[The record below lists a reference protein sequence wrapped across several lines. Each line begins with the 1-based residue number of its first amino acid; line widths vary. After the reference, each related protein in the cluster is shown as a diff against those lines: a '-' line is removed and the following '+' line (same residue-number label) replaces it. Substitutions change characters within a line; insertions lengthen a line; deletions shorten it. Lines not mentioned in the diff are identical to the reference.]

1 MPQPALSHAHLESDL
16 RRLDELIAFV
26 GGMNSEEAALLMEH
40 LHSARIY
47 LLGAMPD
54 EYAASLQSAKE
65 ASQWVRDKPLRDAL
79 MEALSYLQS
88 ETSHLEASRGNEW
101 HHQTHPKQHDPAP
114 PGTTSK
120 LWSFFSTSDT
130 SFGIFYPKQ
139 QVVAVL
145 PSFEAAKAAEMALRN
160 DGFGDDEILAASG
173 SEMLKFM
180 EELRLQAGWWG
191 ELMRGLSRTLG
202 TEEIFVDNY
211 IRWGRE
217 GVGFLAVNSP
227 MEIESERICRLL
239 LPFRPIAI
247 ERYLS
252 SGIQSLI

>member
-1 MPQPALSHAHLESDL
+1 
-16 RRLDELIAFV
+16 
-26 GGMNSEEAALLMEH
+26 
-40 LHSARIY
+40 
-47 LLGAMPD
+47 
-54 EYAASLQSAKE
+54 
-65 ASQWVRDKPLRDAL
+65 

-88 ETSHLEASRGNEW
+88 EVSHPEASRGNE
-101 HHQTHPKQHDPAP
+101 HHHTHPKPHDPAP

-173 SEMLKFM
+173 SEMVKFL
-180 EELRLQAGWWG
+180 EELRLQAGLG
-191 ELMRGLSRTLG
+191 GHLMAGLSRTLG
-202 TEEIFVDNY
+202 TEEVFVDNY
-211 IRWGRE
+211 IRWGRQ
-217 GVGFLAVNSP
+217 GAGFLAVYSP
-227 MEIESERICRLL
+227 MEIESERISGLL
-239 LPFRPIAI
+239 LPFHQMAI

>member
-1 MPQPALSHAHLESDL
+1 MPQPALSRAHVESDH

-26 GGMNSEEAALLMEH
+26 GGLNSEEAALLMEH

-65 ASQWVRDKPLRDAL
+65 TSQRFSDKPLREAL

-88 ETSHLEASRGNEW
+88 ETSHPEASRGNEW

-120 LWSFFSTSDT
+120 LWNFFSTSDT

-139 QVVAVL
+139 HVVAVL
-145 PSFEAAKAAEMALRN
+145 LSFEAAKAAEMASRN
-160 DGFGDDEILAASG
+160 DGFDDEILAAPG
-173 SEMLKFM
+173 SEMVKFL
-180 EELRLQAGWWG
+180 EELRLQAGFG
-191 ELMRGLSRTLG
+191 GHVMAGLSRTLG
-202 TEEIFVDNY
+202 TEEVFVDNY
-211 IRWGRE
+211 IRWGRQ
-217 GVGFLAVNSP
+217 GAGFLAVYSP
-227 MEIESERICRLL
+227 MEIESERICGLL
-239 LPFRPIAI
+239 LPFHPIAI
-247 ERYLS
+247 EQYLS

>member
-1 MPQPALSHAHLESDL
+1 
-16 RRLDELIAFV
+16 LDELIAFV
-26 GGMNSEEAALLMEH
+26 GGLNSQEAALLMEH

-65 ASQWVRDKPLRDAL
+65 ASQQFRDKPLREAL

-88 ETSHLEASRGNEW
+88 EVSHPEASRGNE
-101 HHQTHPKQHDPAP
+101 HHHTHPKPHDPAP

-173 SEMLKFM
+173 SEMVKFL
-180 EELRLQAGWWG
+180 EELRLQAGLG
-191 ELMRGLSRTLG
+191 GHLMAGLSRTLG

-211 IRWGRE
+211 IRWGRQ
-217 GVGFLAVNSP
+217 GAGFLAAYSP
-227 MEIESERICRLL
+227 MEIESERICGLL
-239 LPFRPIAI
+239 LPFHPIAI
-247 ERYLS
+247 QRYLS

>member
-1 MPQPALSHAHLESDL
+1 MPQPALSRAHVESDH

-26 GGMNSEEAALLMEH
+26 GGLNSEEAALLMEH

-65 ASQWVRDKPLRDAL
+65 TSQRFSDKPLREAL
-79 MEALSYLQS
+79 MEAFSYFQS
-88 ETSHLEASRGNEW
+88 EVSHPEASRGNE
-101 HHQTHPKQHDPAP
+101 HHHTHPKQHDPAP

-139 QVVAVL
+139 HVVAAL
-145 PSFEAAKAAEMALRN
+145 LSFEAAKAAEMALRN
-160 DGFGDDEILAASG
+160 DGFDDEILAAPG
-173 SEMLKFM
+173 SEMVKFL
-180 EELRLQAGWWG
+180 EELRLQAGLAG
-191 ELMRGLSRTLG
+191 HLMAGLSRTLG

-211 IRWGRE
+211 IRWGRQ
-217 GVGFLAVNSP
+217 GAGFLAVYSP
-227 MEIESERICRLL
+227 MEIESERICGLL
-239 LPFRPIAI
+239 LPFHPIAI